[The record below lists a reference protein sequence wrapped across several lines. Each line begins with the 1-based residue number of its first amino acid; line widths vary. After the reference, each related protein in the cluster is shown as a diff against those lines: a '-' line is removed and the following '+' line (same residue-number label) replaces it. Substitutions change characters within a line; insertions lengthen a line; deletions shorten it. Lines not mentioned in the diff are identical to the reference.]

1 MIQPGYSVLIK
12 ISVMKY
18 YKWIAIVTVLISGCV
33 RDTDTDKYER
43 LVKKELARNVREDS
57 LFLGIKFGM
66 TSKEFYA
73 HCWELNKKGL
83 ITDGNDNTAVLY
95 KLGKELSH
103 PASMNFYPDF
113 HENKIY
119 KMRVDFKY
127 DSWAP
132 WNKNLFADSLQ
143 LDVVKLYKKWYG
155 NNNFIKMTDSVKG
168 TIFIKVDA
176 NRRIIIGRYD
186 DLHVKV
192 DYTDLLVDK
201 EFKK

>member
-1 MIQPGYSVLIK
+1 MPPEYSVLIK
-12 ISVMKY
+12 IIMRY
-18 YKWIAIVTVLISGCV
+18 YKWIIIAGLFLSGCAA
-33 RDTDTDKYER
+33 DTDTEKYER
-43 LVKKELARNVREDS
+43 LVKKELARGVREDS

-66 TSKEFYA
+66 ASKDFYA

-83 ITDGNDNTAVLY
+83 ITDGNNNTAVLY
-95 KLGKELSH
+95 KLDKELSH

-113 HENKIY
+113 HDGKIY
-119 KMRVDFKY
+119 RMRVDFMY
-127 DSWAP
+127 NAWAP
-132 WNKNLFADSLQ
+132 WNRNLFADTLQ

-155 NNNFIKMTDSVKG
+155 ENNFIKMTDSLKG

-192 DYTDLLVDK
+192 DYTDLLVEK
-201 EFKK
+201 ELKK